1 MSKSVIKSKSFI
13 YLFSKIFAALFQLL
27 SIFLF
32 TRIFSTKIYGDFIL
46 FSSYVMFI
54 CSFVFWWHRLSVYR
68 YYHKFK
74 KRYSTFIKTSYF
86 SFYALCTFLI
96 VIYLFLYI
104 FSSTGFLKVS
114 DIFLLSILASTLRS
128 IFDLNQNLLNINRD
142 DTFFGLNIII
152 RPLLFLCVCLFVH
165 NFFPNSQYALLIG
178 FISSFAISSI
188 FSSYYIQKN
197 TGDGSFDINII
208 KKFISYGFP
217 LTGLFLFDYI
227 LTSSDRI
234 LIGYFFDS
242 KMVGIYGANYDFIKQ
257 LILFLVI
264 VQGLIIY
271 PEINR
276 TYEKGNQIELENL
289 MSLNFNLLIVIILP
303 LSIFVA
309 FFNEFITSI
318 FIGDN
323 FNYTSSLLIPSFSFM
338 FFFWGLKIYHFDYI
352 FFLREKTRLSMK
364 ILLFGSLIN
373 ICLNL
378 VFIPRY
384 ELMGAAFSTLLAYL
398 ICLVLSFYKGRELM
412 IVNIDKPIFLKALLF
427 VSISIIITFVI
438 KFMDFNIVYQIS
450 TFILIYSLLT
460 LFFNSVA
467 LKKFKKRFVY

>member
-1 MSKSVIKSKSFI
+1 MANNVIKSKSFI

-27 SIFLF
+27 SIYLF
-32 TRIFSTKIYGDFIL
+32 TRIFSTKVYGDFIL

-54 CSFVFWWHRLSVYR
+54 CSFIFWWHRLSVYR

-86 SFYALCTFLI
+86 SFYALCIFLI
-96 VIYLFLYI
+96 VIYLFLNI
-104 FSSTGFLKVS
+104 FSSAGFLKIS
-114 DIFLLSILASTLRS
+114 DIFLLSILASTFRS

-142 DTFFGLNIII
+142 DTFFGLNVIV
-152 RPLLFLCVCLFVH
+152 RPLLFLSVCLFVH
-165 NFFPNSQYALLIG
+165 KFFPYSQHALLIG

-188 FSSYYIQKN
+188 YSSYYIQRN
-197 TGDGSFDINII
+197 TGDGSFDKNII

-234 LIGYFFDS
+234 IIGYFFDS

-257 LILFLVI
+257 IILFLVI

-276 TYEKGNQIELENL
+276 TYEKGNQIELRNL
-289 MSLNFNLLIVIILP
+289 MSLNLNLLIVIILP

-323 FNYTSSLLIPSFSFM
+323 FNYPSSLLIPSFSFI
-338 FFFWGLKIYHFDYI
+338 FFFWGLKIYHFDYV
-352 FFLREKTRLSMK
+352 FFLKEKTRLSMK
-364 ILLFGSLIN
+364 ILFFGSLVN
-373 ICLNL
+373 ICLNI

-384 ELMGAAFSTLLAYL
+384 ELIGAAFSTLLAYL
-398 ICLVLSFYKGRELM
+398 ICLALSYYKGRELM
-412 IVNIDKPIFLKALLF
+412 IISINKPILLKALLF
-427 VSISIIITFVI
+427 VSISIIITFFI
-438 KFMDFNIVYQIS
+438 KYMNFHIAYQIL
-450 TFILIYSLLT
+450 TFIFIYSLLT
-460 LFFNSVA
+460 LFFNSIT
-467 LKKFKKRFVY
+467 LKNFLKRFVY

>member
-1 MSKSVIKSKSFI
+1 MSNNVIKSKSFI

-27 SIFLF
+27 SIYLF
-32 TRIFSTKIYGDFIL
+32 TRIFSTEVYGDFIL

-68 YYHKFK
+68 YFHKFK

-114 DIFLLSILASTLRS
+114 DIFLLSILAATLRS

-142 DTFFGLNIII
+142 DNFFGLNIIF
-152 RPLLFLCVCLFVH
+152 RPLLFLSVCLFAH

-188 FSSYYIQKN
+188 YSSYYIQKN

-234 LIGYFFDS
+234 LIGYFYDS

-276 TYEKGNQIELENL
+276 TYEKGNQIELGNL

-318 FIGDN
+318 FIGDS
-323 FNYTSSLLIPSFSFM
+323 FNYSSSLLIPSFAFM
-338 FFFWGLKIYHFDYI
+338 FFFWGLKIYHFDYV
-352 FFLREKTRLSMK
+352 FFLREKTKVSMK
-364 ILLFGSLIN
+364 ILSFGSLLN

-378 VFIPRY
+378 VLIPRY

-398 ICLVLSFYKGRELM
+398 ICLVLSVYKGRSLM
-412 IVNIDKPIFLKALLF
+412 RLNINKPIILKTLSF
-427 VSISIIITFVI
+427 VSISIIITFI
-438 KFMDFNIVYQIS
+438 IEYMNLHIGYQIL

-460 LFFNSVA
+460 LFFNSVI
-467 LKKFKKRFVY
+467 LKNFLKRFVY